1 MDYNKIEAKNNMNIS
16 NNSVEEKKVDRRKHD
31 PIVTKAPKKVKK
43 NLLERLVVGIIGPDG
58 LPAIG
63 SYLVKDVIGPALLQM
78 TVESLKTGID
88 MVAYR
93 GNQPPVGRSPYT
105 SYPSSVAHRPATNY
119 GNRYIPA
126 GQTAQAPAP
135 AATTRMRVEQYTIED
150 RNEAWGIV
158 EALAAAA
165 NAYNVVALSEYYE
178 LMGVA
183 TSYTHHNYGWDAE
196 DISKVQVQPVAG
208 GFTLKFPPVRPL

>member
-1 MDYNKIEAKNNMNIS
+1 MDYNKIEAKNNMDIS
-16 NNSVEEKKVDRRKHD
+16 NTSGEEKKVDRRKHD
-31 PIVTKAPKKVKK
+31 PIVTKSPKKVKK
-43 NLLERLVVGIIGPDG
+43 NLLERLVVGLIGPDG

-93 GNQPPVGRSPYT
+93 GNQPPAYRSPY
-105 SYPSSVAHRPATNY
+105 SSNIAHRPATNY
-119 GNRYIPA
+119 GNKYVPA
-126 GQTAQAPAP
+126 SQTPAP
-135 AATTRMRVEQYTIED
+135 TPVATTRMRVEQYTIED

-178 LMGVA
+178 LLGVA
-183 TSYTHHNYGWDAE
+183 TSYTHHNYGWDAG

>member
-1 MDYNKIEAKNNMNIS
+1 MDYNKIEAKNNMDIS
-16 NNSVEEKKVDRRKHD
+16 NTSVEEKKVDRRKHD

-43 NLLERLVVGIIGPDG
+43 NLLERLVVGLIGPDG

-93 GNQPPVGRSPYT
+93 GNQPPVGRSPYNPYT
-105 SYPSSVAHRPATNY
+105 SNVAHRPATNY
-119 GNRYIPA
+119 GNKYVSA
-126 GQTAQAPAP
+126 TPAP
-135 AATTRMRVEQYTIED
+135 TPVATTRMRVEQYTIQD

-165 NAYNVVALSEYYE
+165 EAYNVVALSEYYE
-178 LMGVA
+178 LLGVA
-183 TSYTHHNYGWDAE
+183 TSYTHHNYGWDAG